1 MNCDFCDVE
10 IKHDGEGS
18 AFCDGSA
25 FSNLGID
32 ERVSCA
38 ECCGKIQAITW
49 VEWRNIEISKRFG
62 VPLKVVLEKEEQ
74 TSFLYKK
81 DWGMNDD

>member
-10 IKHDGEGS
+10 IKNDGEGS

-25 FSNLGID
+25 FSNVGID

-38 ECCGKIQAITW
+38 ECC
-49 VEWRNIEISKRFG
+49 ENIE
-62 VPLKVVLEKEEQ
+62 LEKEEQ
-74 TSFLYKK
+74 VSFLYKK
-81 DWGMNDD
+81 DWGMDDD